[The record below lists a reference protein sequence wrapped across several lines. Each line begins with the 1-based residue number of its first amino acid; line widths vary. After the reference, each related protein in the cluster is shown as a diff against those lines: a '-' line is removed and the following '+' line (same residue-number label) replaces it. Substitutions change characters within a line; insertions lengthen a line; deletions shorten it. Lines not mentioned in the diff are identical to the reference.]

1 MQIYLQRHIPTVYAT
16 KPVHA
21 SRCIVKVLYLRFLPI
36 HFSCDGVYLT
46 LNFVSSPLSRPSI
59 EKIFASGWN
68 ESSFFFGA
76 TEEYLTLSST
86 RAERSEISRALAYPL
101 SDRCAVGSSLAKNN
115 DPEDSTSMNSSSLL
129 SSSGLA
135 VSEDGFDDITAT
147 YDSDSFV
154 RSELCNPIYA
164 LPSLLRGTLEYPFR
178 NHLALLTIRKT
189 EKAMLLLS
197 VSSILFQ
204 DVGMA

>member
-1 MQIYLQRHIPTVYAT
+1 M
-16 KPVHA
+16 
-21 SRCIVKVLYLRFLPI
+21 
-36 HFSCDGVYLT
+36 
-46 LNFVSSPLSRPSI
+46 
-59 EKIFASGWN
+59 
-68 ESSFFFGA
+68 
-76 TEEYLTLSST
+76 
-86 RAERSEISRALAYPL
+86 
-101 SDRCAVGSSLAKNN
+101 GSSLAKNN

-154 RSELCNPIYA
+154 LSELCNPIYA

>member
-1 MQIYLQRHIPTVYAT
+1 MT
-16 KPVHA
+16 
-21 SRCIVKVLYLRFLPI
+21 LP
-36 HFSCDGVYLT
+36 
-46 LNFVSSPLSRPSI
+46 
-59 EKIFASGWN
+59 A
-68 ESSFFFGA
+68 
-76 TEEYLTLSST
+76 T
-86 RAERSEISRALAYPL
+86 RAERSEISRALANPL

-154 RSELCNPIYA
+154 LSELCNPIYA

-178 NHLALLTIRKT
+178 KNLCVRLERIF
-189 EKAMLLLS
+189 LLLRS
-197 VSSILFQ
+197 HRILF
-204 DVGMA
+204 DFAGYAS